1 MRNLLPGQFSLSV
14 YDQFGERVLAQM
26 AYDTRGMV
34 SRLYLYTDGRFA
46 GEDKGKNNPFLYG
59 NF

>member
-46 GEDKGKNNPFLYG
+46 GEDKRKTVF
-59 NF
+59 